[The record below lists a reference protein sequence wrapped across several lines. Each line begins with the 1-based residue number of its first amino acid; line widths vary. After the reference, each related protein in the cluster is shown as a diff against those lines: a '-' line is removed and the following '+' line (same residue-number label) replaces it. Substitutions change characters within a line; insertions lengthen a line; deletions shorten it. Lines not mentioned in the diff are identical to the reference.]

1 MNNISPE
8 FSFTS
13 HFIEIRDS
21 VMHYVDVAGHPD
33 YETTF
38 LFLHGNP
45 TSNYLWRNII
55 PRLATVGRCIAP
67 DLIGF
72 GKSGKP
78 DIHYSFQDHFQ
89 FIYEFIQ
96 KLDLKNIILVLH
108 DWGGAIGF
116 HYAKLN
122 PGNIKGIVF
131 METFCKP
138 MEWDELDPVARW
150 LFKKF
155 RDPEKGQTWNGRYN
169 VFLRFILPLS
179 VIRKLS
185 SVEKQRYNEPFK
197 KLEHRKPVIKFPQE
211 LPFKGDGSKNEDVA
225 EEYYNWLQQTEIP
238 KLLLYAK
245 PGVQIK
251 SKKVELY
258 KSKFPNLTTKYIGA
272 GKHFIQVDQPENIG
286 NEISKWVTNSVFI
299 VSDL

>member
-1 MNNISPE
+1 MKTVSPE
-8 FSFTS
+8 FPFIS
-13 HFIEIRDS
+13 HFIDVQDS
-21 VMHYVDVAGHPD
+21 VIHFVDVGGYPNN
-33 YETTF
+33 ETTF

-45 TSNYLWRNII
+45 TSSYLWRNII
-55 PRLATVGRCIAP
+55 PWLSPIGRCIAP

-78 DIHYSFQDHFQ
+78 KIDYSFQDHFF
-89 FIYEFIQ
+89 FINEFIQ
-96 KLDLKNIILVLH
+96 KLDLKNVILVLH

-116 HYAKLN
+116 HYAKMN

-138 MEWDELDPVARW
+138 MEWDELEPVARW

-155 RDPEKGQTWNGRYN
+155 RDPVKGQTWNGRYN
-169 VFLRFILPLS
+169 VFLRFILPFS
-179 VIRKLS
+179 VNRKMS
-185 SVEKQRYNEPFK
+185 SSEKRMYHEPFK

-211 LPFKGDGSKNEDVA
+211 LPFSGDGSSNEKIT
-225 EEYYNWLQQTEIP
+225 EEYYAWLQQTEIP

-251 SKKVELY
+251 TKQVELY
-258 KSKFPNLTTKYIGA
+258 QSRFPNLTTRYIGA
-272 GKHFIQVDQPENIG
+272 GKHFIQEDQPENIG
-286 NEISKWVTNSVFI
+286 NEIGKWATNSVFI